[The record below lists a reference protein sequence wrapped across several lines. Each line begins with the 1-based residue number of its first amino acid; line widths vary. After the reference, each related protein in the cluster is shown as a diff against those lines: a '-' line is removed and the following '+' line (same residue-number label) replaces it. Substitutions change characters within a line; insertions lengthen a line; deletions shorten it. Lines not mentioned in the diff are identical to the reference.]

1 MGKKFLAILNSHG
14 CKNVM
19 SNPTRVTQS
28 TKSTID
34 LAIANN
40 PPEVSNSGV
49 LDLSIADHEMI
60 FVTYKMK
67 IKNPGFLIKRV
78 RNYRGLDEKSLQK
91 DLQDVPWWVTSLFDD
106 IDDVTYA
113 WELLFKDVF
122 SVKAT
127 KYDSRR
133 SKQLVLDRPKKEI
146 GRLSLRHRGTMIWN
160 SIPSSVK
167 DYDNATSFKN
177 RLKQYFKFMNNFTFE
192 KESSL
197 LTNISHHF
205 YYY

>member
-1 MGKKFLAILNSHG
+1 M
-14 CKNVM
+14 
-19 SNPTRVTQS
+19 
-28 TKSTID
+28 
-34 LAIANN
+34 
-40 PPEVSNSGV
+40 
-49 LDLSIADHEMI
+49 
-60 FVTYKMK
+60 
-67 IKNPGFLIKRV
+67 KRV

-113 WELLFKDVF
+113 WELLFKVVF

-146 GRLSLRHRGTMIWN
+146 GRLSLRHRGTMMWN

-192 KESSL
+192 KESL
-197 LTNISHHF
+197 LITSISHHF